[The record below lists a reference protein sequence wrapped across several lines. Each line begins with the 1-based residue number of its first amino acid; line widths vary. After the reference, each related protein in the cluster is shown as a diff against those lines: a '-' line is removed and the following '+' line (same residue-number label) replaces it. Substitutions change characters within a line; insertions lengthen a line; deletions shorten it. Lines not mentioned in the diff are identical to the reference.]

1 MPSCHETTVAPYF
14 AVPVRS
20 KVAPRLL
27 CTKAPNCAALLTP
40 SAHVRAMEQLAV
52 GAASSGR
59 VRVTSCVT
67 LPRDS
72 PSTVV
77 VTSTV
82 SAAVRAFGK
91 FAPAEVGMV

>member
-1 MPSCHETTVAPYF
+1 MPSCHETTVAPYLP
-14 AVPVRS
+14 VPVRS
-20 KVAPRLL
+20 NVAPLLL

-40 SAHVRAMEQLAV
+40 ATHVRAMEQLAV
-52 GAASSGR
+52 GAASAGS
-59 VRVTSCVT
+59 VKVTSCVT

-82 SAAVRAFGK
+82 SAAVGAFGK
-91 FAPAEVGMV
+91 LAPAEVGMV